1 MLRCGNI
8 PKRFA
13 VFLLEIFPDCKSMR
27 GRDDLGKLV
36 KMEIWKSVET
46 HVMPLFHIRSVRL
59 IPQMRGTAPRY
70 SSDIAERRRGN
81 LWNRLV
87 FISVYF
93 VAALTHL
100 PNTVQL
106 FNRHKSLPRT

>member
-1 MLRCGNI
+1 
-8 PKRFA
+8 
-13 VFLLEIFPDCKSMR
+13 MR

-59 IPQMRGTAPRY
+59 IPQMLGTAPRY

-100 PNTVQL
+100 PSSSSIDTKAYL
-106 FNRHKSLPRT
+106 GPRY